1 MKKIIKVTFLSVIT
15 LIVGYNVYRTQLVK
29 PISKLILANI
39 ESLAQEEH
47 FKCDNS
53 NGYRRILSGEER
65 IYDCCNK
72 EQTGK
77 GKEDCKR
84 W

>member
-39 ESLAQEEH
+39 ES
-47 FKCDNS
+47 
-53 NGYRRILSGEER
+53 
-65 IYDCCNK
+65 
-72 EQTGK
+72 
-77 GKEDCKR
+77 
-84 W
+84 